1 MSGAGAANGPRPRG
15 PSPAP
20 VPTASAPVPAP
31 ERTWPA
37 RSRIV
42 VLVSGRGSNL
52 QALVDAGCPIAEV
65 LSDAPGAP
73 ALARARAAGIPAC
86 AVEPVPARRN
96 ARARAGFDDALAER
110 IDGPARADLVVLA
123 GFMRI
128 LGAGFTRRFAGR
140 LINVHPSL
148 LPAFPGLR
156 THERALEAG
165 VSEHGC
171 TVHFVTEEVDAGP
184 VVDQARVAVRGD
196 DTPGS
201 LAARVLAEEH
211 RLLPRTVH
219 RFVTGRLRLRG
230 GKVWLDGR
238 PLRRG

>member
-1 MSGAGAANGPRPRG
+1 MSGAGDANGPRPRG
-15 PSPAP
+15 PFPTPAQA
-20 VPTASAPVPAP
+20 ASAP

-52 QALVDAGCPIAEV
+52 QALIDAGCPVAEA

-73 ALARARAAGIPAC
+73 ALDRARAAGIPAR
-86 AVEPVPARRN
+86 AVGLAPARRN
-96 ARARAGFDDALAER
+96 PRARAGFDDALAER

-123 GFMRI
+123 GFMHV

-148 LPAFPGLR
+148 LPAFPGLG
-156 THERALEAG
+156 THERALAAG

-184 VVDQARVAVRGD
+184 IIDQARVAVRGD

-219 RFVTGRLRLRG
+219 RFVAGRLRLRE

-238 PLRRG
+238 PLRHG

>member
-1 MSGAGAANGPRPRG
+1 MSGAGNGNGPRPRG
-15 PSPAP
+15 PFPAP
-20 VPTASAPVPAP
+20 AQAASAP
-31 ERTWPA
+31 EWTWPA

-52 QALVDAGCPIAEV
+52 QALIDAGCPVAEA
-65 LSDAPGAP
+65 LSDVPAAP
-73 ALARARAAGIPAC
+73 ALARARAAGISAHALTDAPD
-86 AVEPVPARRN
+86 RRV
-96 ARARAGFDDALAER
+96 RRAGAEFDHSLAER

-156 THERALEAG
+156 THERALAAG

-171 TVHFVTEEVDAGP
+171 TVHFVTGEVDAGP
-184 VVDQARVAVRGD
+184 IIDQARVAVRGD

-230 GKVWLDGR
+230 EKVWLDGR
-238 PLRRG
+238 PLRHG